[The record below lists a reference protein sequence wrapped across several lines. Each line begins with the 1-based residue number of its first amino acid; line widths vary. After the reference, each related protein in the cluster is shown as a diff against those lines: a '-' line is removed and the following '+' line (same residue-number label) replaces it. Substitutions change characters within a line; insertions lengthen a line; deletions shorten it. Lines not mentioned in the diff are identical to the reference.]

1 MRPKDSRHDDRRRN
15 DRTPVGAVGECGFTL
30 VELSMV
36 CAIAAVLAMLGGPL
50 GHAARLEAR
59 EGDARA
65 LLQALHHAQL
75 VFDAEMRARGWPSH
89 YGFLGELTAQANLR
103 EIVSEQVVW
112 GRKPLERPLVS
123 RPFVYRENGIW
134 ESGDYLFRIG
144 LPDAQG
150 EWSFERRDRPA
161 PEADPRRGEGR
172 YVAWAWPRE
181 AGYFGRRSFSIG
193 LGDGRTGEVQEHS
206 LFADP
211 PSASSSSGAR
221 AASVAPLEHQLATVR
236 WRVVLQTVGLVG
248 MVWGFFGSAALVV
261 RRRKGVAPRPE
272 APRAGS
278 GSPQVNTRREVSARI
293 QIVLPLI
300 LSLGALLLGTCRF
313 PFSARWLN
321 QGCCEAMAAAAR
333 FSGIDRPMP

>member
-75 VFDAEMRARGWPSH
+75 VFDAEMRTRGWPSH
-89 YGFLGELTAQANLR
+89 YGFLGELTAQASLR
-103 EIVSEQVVW
+103 EVVSDQVVW

-150 EWSFERRDRPA
+150 EWSFERRDRPT

-181 AGYFGRRSFSIG
+181 AGHFGRRSFSIG
-193 LGDGRTGEVQEHS
+193 LGDGRTGEVQEHP
-206 LFADP
+206 LFIDP
-211 PSASSSSGAR
+211 PSGS
-221 AASVAPLEHQLATVR
+221 AASVDRPAPIARLEHHLATIR
-236 WRVVLQTVGLVG
+236 WRVVLQTAGLVG
-248 MVWGFFGSAALVV
+248 VVWGFFGSAVLFAW
-261 RRRKGVAPRPE
+261 RRRSVSPQSG
-272 APRAGS
+272 APRAA
-278 GSPQVNTRREVSARI
+278 PARI
-293 QIVLPLI
+293 QVALPLI
-300 LSLGALLLGTCRF
+300 LSVGALLLGACRF
-313 PFSARWLN
+313 PFSAGWLN

-333 FSGIDRPMP
+333 YSGIDRSMP